1 MSQNKNGRAT
11 DASTHKDTGHM
22 RDGETARRPAPY
34 AKALKAMGFTG
45 YLILIVAVVLVV
57 LAIGSAAGDHS
68 SAPWWGL
75 SAAIVA
81 IVAIALLGTSRYIS
95 ARQPGDTRIQQDPL
109 QPEVTVEE
117 EQHYEELYRDDE
129 PGR

>member
-1 MSQNKNGRAT
+1 MNENRNGRAT
-11 DASTHKDTGHM
+11 HAHPHKDTGHL
-22 RDGETARRPAPY
+22 DHGETARRSEPHARL
-34 AKALKAMGFTG
+34 LKTMGFAG
-45 YLILIVAVVLVV
+45 YLVLIVAVVLVV

-75 SAAIVA
+75 AAGV
-81 IVAIALLGTSRYIS
+81 VGVLAIALLGVSRYVS

-117 EQHYEELYRDDE
+117 EEHYEELYRDE